1 MFNDGGYIQA
11 MTKRKGKAVS
21 SEDALISEL
30 TAQFNLQP
38 ENEELFRIAFR
49 HSSYSNETNLPHN
62 ERLEFLGDSVLALIV
77 CHYLYKRY
85 PHYSEGR
92 LARLKATIVSTDVLA
107 SFTKQLQ
114 LNRFLLLG
122 QGELKSNG
130 GEKKKLLE
138 NLFEAFL
145 GAYYLNF
152 GLEAARDFVVP
163 LIETC
168 LPELIVQTEAINAKT
183 NLQEFTQARG
193 LAPEYC
199 LVKEEGPSHDKTFT
213 VHVLIQQEVYGQGEG
228 KSLKEAQNHAA
239 IQAMERL
246 KASR

>member
-1 MFNDGGYIQA
+1 MVQA
-11 MTKRKGKAVS
+11 MKKSKGRANS
-21 SEDALISEL
+21 PEEALISEL
-30 TAQFNLQP
+30 TARFKHKP
-38 ENEELFRIAFR
+38 EDEELFRIAFR

-62 ERLEFLGDSVLALIV
+62 ERLEFLGDSVLALLV
-77 CHYLYKRY
+77 CHYLYTRY

-92 LARLKATIVSTDVLA
+92 LAKLKATIVSTDVLA
-107 SFTKQLQ
+107 GFTKQLQ
-114 LNRFLLLG
+114 LNRYLLLG
-122 QGELKSNG
+122 QGERKSNG

-152 GLEAARDFVVP
+152 GLEPTRDFLVP

-183 NLQEFTQARG
+183 NLQEYTQARG
-193 LAPEYC
+193 LIPEYC

-213 VHVLIQQEVYGQGEG
+213 VHVLLKQEVYGKGEG
-228 KSLKEAQNHAA
+228 KTLKEAQNHAA
-239 IQAMERL
+239 IEAMERL
-246 KASR
+246 RQSR